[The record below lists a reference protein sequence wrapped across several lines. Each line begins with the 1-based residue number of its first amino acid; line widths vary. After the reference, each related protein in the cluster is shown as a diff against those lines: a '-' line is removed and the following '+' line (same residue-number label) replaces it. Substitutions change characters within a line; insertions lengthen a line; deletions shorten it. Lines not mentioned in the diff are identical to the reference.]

1 MDLKSVIKTFAE
13 AWAAASLK
21 MEQTG
26 GGGNCPPLPP
36 AVPPHPAFPSS
47 PWDSLH
53 RPFLPPWPPASPLLL
68 PSSPFLP
75 HLGLESLARLGRE
88 GWGSISTSQP
98 GAGVSC
104 SNFRNINSC
113 AVGYVRSSV
122 ICGECLNCDNRVIP
136 MGGWLLLQSCSGISG
151 LMASDLPPC
160 STPTIML
167 SFLMWKGGN

>member
-1 MDLKSVIKTFAE
+1 MNQYNSRNLGHFCNISNPFNPPGACTRLVTGIQGMDLKSVIKTFAE

-26 GGGNCPPLPP
+26 VGGNCPPLPP
-36 AVPPHPAFPSS
+36 AVTPHPGFPSS

-98 GAGVSC
+98 GGGAGVSC
-104 SNFRNINSC
+104 SNFHNINSL
-113 AVGYVRSSV
+113 A
-122 ICGECLNCDNRVIP
+122 
-136 MGGWLLLQSCSGISG
+136 
-151 LMASDLPPC
+151 
-160 STPTIML
+160 
-167 SFLMWKGGN
+167 MWVM